1 MLCLDSFQTIS
12 SLDLKAITL
21 DTPKEN
27 LDVWKPRCLEA
38 I

>member
-12 SLDLKAITL
+12 SLDLKAVPWTH
-21 DTPKEN
+21 PKN
-27 LDVWKPRCLEA
+27 LDVWKPRYLEA